1 MATESRHFCCVKF
14 NPGKVLQDAE
24 ARAAEVKP
32 LPVFKVGGKS
42 VKAQSFKAESEQAE
56 SQPVA
61 SNQQPASSQLLEL
74 EAEQSRVRKQRSILS
89 TEGVR
94 LVQRVEARLRQELGA
109 DAAREFMDGN
119 LPMPELAEHYKQ
131 VQKLTDQL
139 KELWHRIQEVKSGK
153 VQSFKAESD
162 KAESVD
168 LRAIQYDIRRL
179 DDIIY
184 KTRLKLQNS
193 LGGVKAPRNS
203 DRVNTWRE
211 KIALAELQRDELKRK
226 LKEMRI

>member
-1 MATESRHFCCVKF
+1 MKI

-24 ARAAEVKP
+24 ARAAQIKP

-61 SNQQPASSQLLEL
+61 SNQQPVASSQLLEL
-74 EAEQSRVRKQRSILS
+74 EAEQSRVRKQRNILS

-94 LVQRVEARLRQELGA
+94 LVQRVEARLRDEMGA

-153 VQSFKAESD
+153 PESLNPEIG
-162 KAESVD
+162 KGVSMD
-168 LRAIQYDIRRL
+168 LRSIQYDIRRL

-203 DRVNTWRE
+203 DRVNIWRE